1 MIEKLMRKFF
11 LFLSNNKFF
20 TKLAKKYGFKMFAS
34 RFVAGETVEEAA
46 DAIRELN
53 HKNMTV
59 TLDHLGEFVNDEQE
73 ARDRTDECVRAIETI
88 ANQKLDSQ
96 LSLKM
101 TSMGLDISKELV
113 MENMRKILE
122 AGKKH
127 DVFVTIDM
135 EDYER
140 CQLTLDIFEE
150 LKQEY
155 DGLGTV
161 LQAYLY
167 RTVEDLENL
176 DKYNPN
182 LRLVKGAY
190 KESPKVAYPDKK
202 DVDENFKK
210 IIKMHL
216 LNGNY
221 TAVATHDDAMI
232 DYTKELVN
240 EHGISNDQFEF
251 QMLYGIRQ
259 ELQEKLV
266 KEGYTMRVY
275 VPYGNDWFGYNMRRL
290 AERPANVAF
299 VLKGIFKK

>member
-1 MIEKLMRKFF
+1 MEKLMRKFF

-34 RFVAGETVEEAA
+34 RFVAGETIEEAA
-46 DAIRELN
+46 EAIRELN
-53 HKNMTV
+53 KKGMTV
-59 TLDHLGEFVNDEQE
+59 TLDHLGEFVNDENE
-73 ARDRTDECVRAIETI
+73 ARERTEQCVRAIETI
-88 ANQKLDSQ
+88 ASQNLDSQ

-113 MENMRKILE
+113 MNNMRKILE

-127 DVFVTIDM
+127 GVFVTIDM

-167 RTVEDLENL
+167 RTVDDIKHL
-176 DKYNPN
+176 DQYNPN

-210 IIKMHL
+210 IIKLHL
-216 LNGNY
+216 TNGNY

-232 DYTKELVN
+232 DFTKEFVN
-240 EHGISNDQFEF
+240 EQGISNDQFEF